1 MDLSPNGI
9 DVFYID
15 ESERHPL
22 AVASAVRIPL
32 LRPKQNGGWEFI
44 WDHYA
49 TEATKWRRELSK
61 THSIRFREE
70 LHGYRILKQQGLY
83 HKTWR
88 NLTPAEA
95 TWLYKDALKT
105 LTWIPERSIMSTYA
119 TETSELMGHEGINAC
134 LFSLFQRIRNHCQY
148 TNVNGMLFFD
158 EGHKS
163 YIRLY
168 RMAQKYLPTGSRF
181 GRWENGKPTRNLPLS
196 MFPKDGNMKNSDL
209 SYFVQIADLVCYAV
223 RLKLEHERGDLAV
236 KRARRD
242 HHFIY
247 DFIPKAQ
254 LNTLATFKRP
264 DAIVPT

>member
-22 AVASAVRIPL
+22 AVTSAVRIPF
-32 LRPKQNGGWEFI
+32 LRPKQNGWEFV

-49 TEATKWRRELSK
+49 AEATKWRRDLSR

-70 LHGYRILKQQGLY
+70 LHGYRILKHQGY
-83 HKTWR
+83 FHKTWR
-88 NLTPAEA
+88 NLTPPEA
-95 TWLYKDALKT
+95 TALYKDALKT

-119 TETSELMGHEGINAC
+119 SQGSELMGHKGIAAC
-134 LFSLFQRIRNHCQY
+134 LFGLFQRIRNHCNH
-148 TNVNGMLFFD
+148 TSVNGMVFFD

-181 GRWENGKPTRNLPLS
+181 GGWEGGKLTRNLPLS

-209 SYFVQIADLVCYAV
+209 SYFVQIADLICYAT
-223 RLKLEHERGDLAV
+223 RLKLEHERGELAA
-236 KRARRD
+236 KRIGRD
-242 HHFIY
+242 HHTIY
-247 DFIPKAQ
+247 DSIPKVQ